1 MESVRFGWNRGASPK
16 TFPPREVLRDVSMSV
31 LPRASYFL
39 RTALRGLRSNP
50 VTTLVAMGT
59 IAVSLLLFGSFALL
73 LQNMQSLL
81 DRLGDELY
89 VTAFFEQGL
98 PSAKQRELAVL
109 AATVEGV
116 EGVRIVSE
124 TEALERFRDGVGSGA
139 ALLEGLSENPL
150 PASLEIALVP
160 ARRSAQGMAVV
171 AESLNGLRGI
181 EDLVSGEDWVEG
193 YLRSVA
199 LVRGVCIGLGLI
211 LSIATMLIVANTIR
225 LAIYARRDELEIL
238 SLVGASRSFMQTPFL
253 LEGVLQ
259 GASGEFE
266 FGLEMLLGG
275 IRLHFFGLGG
285 MMGLV
290 AGGGMLGLVG
300 SVAALTGGWR
310 P

>member
-1 MESVRFGWNRGASPK
+1 
-16 TFPPREVLRDVSMSV
+16 MSV

-259 GASGEFE
+259 GASGGVGALVLLFALFRLVLPEFE